1 MGSNCI
7 DNLNYVEKEKVQSVT
22 DSLILWDASC
32 GYYATKVQAL
42 VDLASGFEDSI
53 QKDPSAD
60 QTISGDFKLIQD
72 GISFS
77 SYIAPNELSI
87 KSKANGGF
95 DLAVDTNGLTTIKAK
110 GVPVQTYDEN
120 GVNMLEKLKM
130 PIGYT
135 SVDAND
141 VVVKSELTAVE
152 GDVAAVEASVTAVE
166 QEVDAIQANYA
177 KTDEENTFQEKQTLE
192 DGADVTGLV
201 TSQTTGIN
209 HNTASFIF
217 DSVNE
222 TLVGAPDGWSLIKDS
237 NFDFHIVHGL
247 EKLVYPTAIAADA
260 ASIGAFVTFADAFKG
275 GGVLNA
281 CRFIVRGGDSVPV
294 TVPVSVRINLSF

>member
-7 DNLNYVEKEKVQSVT
+7 ENLNYVEKEKVQSVT
-22 DSLILWDASC
+22 DSLILWEASC

-130 PIGYT
+130 PIDYT

-141 VVVKSELTAVE
+141 VVVNSELTAL
-152 GDVAAVEASVTAVE
+152 E

-177 KTDEENTFQEKQTLE
+177 KIDEENTFAETQTFAKPIE
-192 DGADVTGLV
+192 NVDTA
-201 TSQTTGIN
+201 IK
-209 HNTASFIF
+209 HNLASFWCQTSWTTSFEYRNNMPTGWTGRKIANGHYEILPEG
-217 DSVNE
+217 VV
-222 TLVGAPDGWSLIKDS
+222 VGG
-237 NFDFHIVHGL
+237 
-247 EKLVYPTAIAADA
+247 PTAP
-260 ASIGAFVTFADAFKG
+260 ASNVITGAFKPSNVTVASGAFV
-275 GGVLNA
+275 
-281 CRFIVRGGDSVPV
+281 VRGWESDGTTLTSND
-294 TVPVSVRINLSF
+294 ISFMVAY